1 MTLLIAY
8 ILNIIDYLFTAA
20 WVKLYGIEIEGNPLG
35 RWMFENNLA
44 GIVKFFIVGIVFLV
58 LGSLIKRYPSLKWTG
73 FIPLVVYVLIDI
85 YHICLWTY
93 ISLL

>member
-20 WVKLYGIEIEGNPLG
+20 WVNLYGLDIEGNPIG

-44 GIVKFFIVGIVFLV
+44 GVVKIFIVDGAFLL
-58 LGSLIKRYPSLKWTG
+58 LGCLFKRHPSLKWTG
-73 FIPLVVYVLIDI
+73 FIPLIVYGLIVF
-85 YHICLWTY
+85 YHVCLWAY
-93 ISLL
+93 ISSL